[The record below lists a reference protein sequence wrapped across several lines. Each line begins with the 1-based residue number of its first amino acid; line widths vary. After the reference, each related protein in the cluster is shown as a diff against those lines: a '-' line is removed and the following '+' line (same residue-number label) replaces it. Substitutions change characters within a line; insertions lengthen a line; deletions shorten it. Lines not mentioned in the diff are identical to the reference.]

1 MLRIKVLGYPAIEL
15 DGAPVDG
22 FISQK
27 ALVLLCYLALEPRP
41 HARESLAGLFW
52 GEMPQ
57 ERALGNLRQA
67 LHNVQKLVPGY
78 VTVTRQTAQ
87 WSGDLPCWLD
97 VESLDAAASAGE
109 AIPAGLF
116 MDGIMV
122 ADAEALDHWLT
133 TQRAHYQSRAL
144 ALLSDRLDQA
154 LAHRQWSAVEGL
166 ARQVVALDPYAEGA
180 YRALWRAQLS
190 NGAVGTALAGYH
202 TLMERLS
209 EELGVEPAP
218 ETRALARQLELAQNA
233 PRHNLPA
240 PSTPFVGREDEL
252 AQAEGWLTDPG
263 KRVVTVLGMG
273 GVGKSRLAQEL
284 GRRLAASFVN
294 GVRYVALTSV
304 VDVIYLPSALA
315 ESLGV
320 SLRGVA
326 DPQREIW
333 AFLAERDLLLIF
345 DNAEHLPGF
354 PDWLTGLLTAAPTV
368 KVLVTSRH
376 RLDLREEWVL
386 PLEGLTVRADRPA
399 EESAGVQLL
408 ANNARQRGYTAVL
421 EPAPAAA
428 LCGLLE
434 GMPLGIEL
442 AGAMLLDHPLVELV
456 EAVRRS
462 FDNLQQRW
470 RNAEPRHSSLRAVF
484 ETSWQMLPPD
494 QQAALANLSV
504 FGGSFTAEAADAVAG
519 ATPTLLDAFTAR
531 SLVRRAGERYSLHAI
546 IRRYAQ
552 EACDDEAGAN
562 GRYRNHYL
570 DHIARAEA
578 TFSDRD
584 IPGAVQLLKAEID
597 NLRQLWQAAVDQR
610 DLVLVNQLI
619 SIMHRFYEG
628 IGWFAEGEAFFAA
641 SLSALALN
649 AENPT
654 ERALLGRLLSHRA
667 GIGLRLGR
675 MADVTR
681 WAHEA
686 ARLLEEEGGASLAF
700 ALNTLGIAQLYTGD
714 TPSAQATLE
723 RCADLY
729 RRLGRSELI
738 KPLINLASVYSRNGE
753 TERARAALEEA
764 RPLALELR
772 DKVGSYHIANG
783 LGVAYS
789 LLGDHQRALTA
800 FEEALTMSEAVGF
813 VQGRAVTLNNLGDV
827 YTLVGKPQRGVKYA
841 TEAVT
846 LSREMKDARSLSY
859 ALATL
864 TLAQVA
870 LGYPAA
876 RQSLIE
882 CLESALQ
889 SNTDPMTLMALYA
902 AAVWHDHAGRTDA
915 ARRLWALVASHPATE
930 TDYRQRAV
938 TRLGGALDEAP
949 NIPPQEQAAAVLAD
963 LRAERPDR
971 A

>member
-1 MLRIKVLGYPAIEL
+1 MLRIRVLGYPAIEL

-27 ALVLLCYLALEPRP
+27 ALALLCYLALEPRP

-87 WSGDLPCWLD
+87 WAGDLPFSLD
-97 VESLDAAASAGE
+97 VEALDSGVQGGE
-109 AIPAGLF
+109 PIPGGLF
-116 MDGIMV
+116 MDGVMV
-122 ADAEALDHWLT
+122 ADAEALDHWMT
-133 TQRAHYQSRAL
+133 TRRAHYQSLAL
-144 ALLSDRLDQA
+144 ALLANRLDQA

-180 YRALWRAQLS
+180 YRALWRAQLTS
-190 NGAVGTALAGYH
+190 GAVGAALASYQ
-202 TLMERLS
+202 TLVERLS
-209 EELGVEPAP
+209 VELGVEPAP
-218 ETRALARQLELAQNA
+218 ETRALVRRLELSQNA

-240 PSTPFVGREDEL
+240 PSSVFVGREDEL
-252 AQAEGWLTDPG
+252 AQAEGWLTDAG
-263 KRVVTVLGMG
+263 KRVVTVLGIG

-294 GVRYVALTSV
+294 GVRYIALTSV

-315 ESLGV
+315 EALGV

-333 AFLAERDLLLIF
+333 AFLAERELLLIF

-354 PDWLTGLLTAAPTV
+354 ADWLAALLAAAPDIT
-368 KVLVTSRH
+368 VLVTSRH

-386 PLEGLTVRADRPA
+386 PLEGLTARADRPV

-408 ANNARQRGYTAVL
+408 THNARQRGYTAVL
-421 EPAPAAA
+421 EPAPAAD

-494 QQAALANLSV
+494 QQTALANLSV

-519 ATPTLLDAFTAR
+519 AAPSLLDVFTAR

-552 EACDDEAGAN
+552 EACDDEAGAQT
-562 GRYRNHYL
+562 RYRDHYL
-570 DHIARAEA
+570 GHIARAEA
-578 TFSDRD
+578 ALHARD
-584 IPGAVQLLKAEID
+584 LSVGIQLLKAEID
-597 NLRQLWQAAVDQR
+597 NIRQLWQACIEQR
-610 DLVLVNQLI
+610 DLPLI
-619 SIMHRFYEG
+619 DELTTTLHRFYEG

-641 SLSALALN
+641 SLSALALDA
-649 AENPT
+649 AEPA
-654 ERALLGRLLSHRA
+654 ERVLLGRLLSHRA

-675 MADVTR
+675 MADVSR

-686 ARLLEEEGGASLAF
+686 ARLLEGEDGAALAF

-714 TPSAQATLE
+714 TPTARVTLE

-729 RRLGRSELI
+729 RRLGMFELI

-753 TERARAALEEA
+753 TERARLALEEA
-764 RPLALELR
+764 YPLAVKLN
-772 DKVGSYHIANG
+772 DKVGIYHIANG

-789 LLGDHQRALTA
+789 LLGDQTRALTS
-800 FEEALTMSEAVGF
+800 FEEALTMSEGVGF
-813 VQGRAVTLNNLGDV
+813 MQGKAVTLNNLGDV
-827 YTLVGKPQRGVKYA
+827 YTLVGKPQRGLKYA
-841 TEAVT
+841 TEAV
-846 LSREMKDARSLSY
+846 SVAREIKDARSLSY
-859 ALATL
+859 ALTTL
-864 TLAQVA
+864 TLTQVA

-876 RQSLIE
+876 RQTLIE
-882 CLESALQ
+882 CLEAALQ

-902 AAVWHDHAGRTDA
+902 AGVWYAHDKRGDV
-915 ARRLWALVASHPATE
+915 ARQLWTLVAAHPATE

-938 TRLGGALDEAP
+938 ERLDGAPDNVP
-949 NIPPQEQAAAVLAD
+949 DTPPQEQAAAVLAD
-963 LRAERPDR
+963 LRAERPNR